1 MRSRR
6 VCQSSSQHPKARPKM
21 TCVKVVLHL
30 AKQVFGSRRTVPQH
44 PFRFAAKQHKRGP
57 LRYAHTPFCPYVGT
71 CTRRERL
78 HVDFTGRGPRS
89 RFFARPAYINPLV
102 NEGSFLVFGPIR
114 KERKMVWIY
123 CNLRKCSVPA
133 ATAGS
138 RLPICMPAVGCLY
151 HLPGI
156 LWSSRLLLI
165 GLGI

>member
-1 MRSRR
+1 MRSPR

-21 TCVKVVLHL
+21 TCVKSS
-30 AKQVFGSRRTVPQH
+30 FTSRNRSSGPPHRAITSLSLRRKTTQ
-44 PFRFAAKQHKRGP
+44 KGP
-57 LRYAHTPFCPYVGT
+57 LRHAHSFFPYVGT

-78 HVDFTGRGPRS
+78 HVDFAGRGPRS
-89 RFFARPAYINPLV
+89 RLFARPAYINPLV

-156 LWSSRLLLI
+156 SWSSRLLLI

>member
-1 MRSRR
+1 MRSPR
-6 VCQSSSQHPKARPKM
+6 VCQSPSQHPKARPKM
-21 TCVKVVLHL
+21 TCVKPSFNL
-30 AKQVFGSRRTVPQH
+30 AKQVFGSAATVPQH
-44 PFRFAAKQHKRGP
+44 PFSLRRKTTQKGP
-57 LRYAHTPFCPYVGT
+57 LCDMHTPFSHMSVPAPGEKDCTWTSPDVGLDLDSSPA
-71 CTRRERL
+71 L
-78 HVDFTGRGPRS
+78 H
-89 RFFARPAYINPLV
+89 ILILLV

-133 ATAGS
+133 VTAGS